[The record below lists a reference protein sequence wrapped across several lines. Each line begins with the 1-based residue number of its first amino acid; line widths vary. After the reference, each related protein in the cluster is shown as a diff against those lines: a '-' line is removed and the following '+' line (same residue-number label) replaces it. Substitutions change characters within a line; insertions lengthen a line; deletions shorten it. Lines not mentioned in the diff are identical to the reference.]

1 MKDRGGMT
9 PEGGV
14 YGLLSQQRA
23 AFVIGIG
30 FPNSV
35 AFYENSFHDKRYWA
49 LFLRLPPRVRAL
61 KAAPDT
67 AGLRCLIFQRGFAP
81 LENPLGAKPR
91 LFERRGNTMH
101 QALYRKW
108 RPRDFD
114 EVSGQDH
121 ITSILKYE
129 CATGK
134 FSHAY
139 LFCGSRGTGKTSCA
153 KILAKAVNCEH
164 PTAAGPCGE
173 CAACRSID
181 AGSATDVL
189 EMDAASNNGVDDIRD
204 IRDEVIYAPSELK
217 YRVYIIDEVHM
228 LSTSAFNA
236 LLKTLEEPPEHVVF
250 ILATTELQ
258 KLPATIISR
267 CQRFDFRRISTADL
281 TARLHHIAEAEGIEL
296 DDEAARLIARQ
307 AQGGMRDAVSL
318 LELCAG
324 ARLPVTPDLVTR
336 TVGTTGREG
345 TARMVSAI
353 LRRDY
358 DALFDRIDSLVASSR
373 DLSVFWQELIGY
385 YRDMLVVKTTKTPES
400 YLDLTDSELSA
411 LNILAGKFTRETLLF
426 HVGLLEDALFAM
438 QKSFAVKRTVA
449 EITLVR
455 LCDPALDTSTEAILA
470 RLSRVE
476 EQLVAGVTV
485 ASPQESE
492 PIPPM
497 FSDEDIPPMP
507 DEMWEAP
514 MDIPAAPAPHAQ
526 VQAEPPKPK
535 PAPAPT
541 PVAAPAPVS
550 TASLQRVLRPLRTW
564 TEAVDRVRTTS
575 PMAASFLM
583 SAKAYTAEDGK
594 LVIKLNGEFERSMV
608 SREGA
613 PEALRTALSVLLGRK
628 VESEDILLE
637 VENAQKESGSL
648 IDLIIEAAEE

>member
-1 MKDRGGMT
+1 
-9 PEGGV
+9 
-14 YGLLSQQRA
+14 
-23 AFVIGIG
+23 
-30 FPNSV
+30 
-35 AFYENSFHDKRYWA
+35 
-49 LFLRLPPRVRAL
+49 
-61 KAAPDT
+61 
-67 AGLRCLIFQRGFAP
+67 
-81 LENPLGAKPR
+81 
-91 LFERRGNTMH
+91 MH

-121 ITSILKYE
+121 ITSILKYQ

-153 KILAKAVNCEH
+153 KILAKAVNCAH

-181 AGSATDVL
+181 MGSATDVL

-281 TARLHHIAEAEGIEL
+281 CARLHLIAREEGIEL
-296 DDEAARLIARQ
+296 HEDAARLIARQ

-324 ARLPVTPDLVTR
+324 ARLPVTPELVTR

-345 TARMVSAI
+345 TARVVNAIANKDFDTLFDIVDEMVSA
-353 LRRDY
+353 
-358 DALFDRIDSLVASSR
+358 SR
-373 DLSVFWQELIGY
+373 DPAVFWQELIGY
-385 YRDMLVVKTTKTPES
+385 YRDMLVTKTVKDPS
-400 YLDLTDSELSA
+400 KYLDLTDSEHTA
-411 LNILAGKFTRETLLF
+411 LVAAAARFTKETMLF
-426 HVGLLEDALFAM
+426 HIGLLEDALFAM
-438 QKSFAVKRTVA
+438 QKSYAVKRTVA

-455 LCDPALDTSTEAILA
+455 LCDPALDTSVESILT

-476 EQLVAGVTV
+476 EQILTGVPMQTSAPVPVQAGFP
-485 ASPQESE
+485 ADISPMEM
-492 PIPPM
+492 PPM
-497 FSDEDIPPMP
+497 EEPPL
-507 DEMWEAP
+507 DMWEPPA
-514 MDIPAAPAPHAQ
+514 DAYAPAAP
-526 VQAEPPKPK
+526 VQTPPRRETPAPK
-535 PAPAPT
+535 PAPAVKSA
-541 PVAAPAPVS
+541 PVAAP
-550 TASLQRVLRPLRTW
+550 TEKKRVLRPLKTW
-564 TEAVDRVRTTS
+564 TEAVDRVRDTS
-575 PMAASFLM
+575 RMAASFLI
-583 SAKAYTAEDGK
+583 SAKAYTTEDGRVVVK
-594 LVIKLNGEFERSMV
+594 LDSDFVRTMV

-613 PEALRTALSVLLGRK
+613 PEALRAALSVCLGRK
-628 VESEDILLE
+628 LGESDVLYEVESTAKSE
-637 VENAQKESGSL
+637 GSL
-648 IDLIIEAAEE
+648 IDLIIEASEE